1 MQPRTFA
8 AAVVLSIALGAIGGV
23 AATQRSANEQTSSG
37 TVASRRMADGKDWTT
52 TNLNVNVQPSYCY
65 DDAEPNCRRY
75 GRLYSWESAQ
85 RACRSLGDDWR
96 LPSDDEWRQMA
107 KHYGGVLEDSNDS
120 GEATYK
126 ALSIGGNSGFNAV
139 LGGWRMPD
147 GLYERLA
154 AHGLYWTASENSPA
168 TAWLYNFGQGGQ
180 ALNRHRGGQKQMG
193 ASVRC
198 VRG

>member
-8 AAVVLSIALGAIGGV
+8 AAVLSIAVGAIDGV
-23 AATQRSANEQTSSG
+23 AASQPSANEHTSSG
-37 TVASRRMADGKDWTT
+37 TVASRRMADGKEWTT

-75 GRLYSWESAQ
+75 GRLYPWESAQ
-85 RACRSLGDDWR
+85 RACRSLGNDWR

-107 KHYGGVLEDSNDS
+107 KYYGGVLEDSNDN
-120 GEATYK
+120 GNATYK

-139 LGGWRMPD
+139 LGGSRMPD

-198 VRG
+198 VRE

>member
-8 AAVVLSIALGAIGGV
+8 AAVVLSIVLGAIGGV
-23 AATQRSANEQTSSG
+23 ATQRSANERTSSG
-37 TVASRRMADGKDWTT
+37 TVASRRLADGKEWTT
-52 TNLNVNVQPSYCY
+52 TNLTVNVQPSYCY

-75 GRLYSWESAQ
+75 GRLYPWESAQ

-120 GEATYK
+120 GEATYM
-126 ALSIGGNSGFNAV
+126 ALSLGGSSGFNAV
-139 LGGWRMPD
+139 LGGSRMPD

-154 AHGLYWTASENSPA
+154 AHGLYWTASETGPA
-168 TAWLYNFGQGGQ
+168 TAWLYNFGRGGQ

-193 ASVRC
+193 VSVRC
-198 VRG
+198 VSE